1 MPTDRASEPTPEPAD
16 ELSLQPAQLR
26 GIAHPLRVR
35 LLGLL
40 RVDGPSTATRLA
52 ARVGESSGSTS
63 YHLRQLAAHGFI
75 TPCDPPAGEPRGAG
89 SGREKWWRAA
99 QRSTRFAAPER
110 APGEELGEADVLAE
124 EYLRSVATVYHCQV
138 LEWLSASADLP
149 RAWHGAGA
157 LSDITLRLTREQ
169 CDRLRQ
175 QLSELIRSYDSELP
189 ADAADE
195 RAGSERVVVQWQVL
209 PFPRGGRR

>member
-1 MPTDRASEPTPEPAD
+1 MPPTPDPAPD
-16 ELSLQPAQLR
+16 PAAELSLQPAQLK

-52 ARVGESSGSTS
+52 ERVGESSGSTS
-63 YHLRQLAAHGFI
+63 YHLRQLAAYGFI
-75 TPCDPPAGEPRGAG
+75 TPCDPPQDEPRGAG
-89 SGREKWWRAA
+89 SARERWWRAA
-99 QRSTRFAAPER
+99 HRFTRFAAPER

-124 EYLRSVATVYHCQV
+124 EYLRSVATVYHGQV
-138 LEWLSASADLP
+138 LDWLSASADLP
-149 RAWHGAGA
+149 APWHDAGA

-169 CDRLRQ
+169 CDRLRREMGD
-175 QLSELIRSYDSELP
+175 LVRSYDREHP
-189 ADAADE
+189 ADAPDARAD
-195 RAGSERVVVQWQVL
+195 SERVVVQWQVL

>member
-1 MPTDRASEPTPEPAD
+1 MPSGPTPAD
-16 ELSLQPAQLR
+16 DLELQPAQLK

-52 ARVGESSGSTS
+52 ERVGESSGSTS

-75 TPCDPPAGEPRGAG
+75 TACDPPEDEPRGAG
-89 SGREKWWRAA
+89 SAREKWWRAA
-99 QRSTRFAAPER
+99 HRRTRFAVPER
-110 APGEELGEADVLAE
+110 APGEEVGEADVLAE
-124 EYLRSVATVYHCQV
+124 EYLRSVAAVNHGQV
-138 LEWLSASADLP
+138 LEWLGASADLP
-149 RAWHGAGA
+149 ASWRNAGA

-175 QLSELIRSYDSELP
+175 QLSELITSYDREHP
-189 ADAADE
+189 ADAPDE
-195 RAGSERVVVQWQVL
+195 REDSERVVVQWQVL
-209 PFPRGGRR
+209 PFPRDGRR